1 MTISAHELSDAIVP
15 NSTRSEQLYQR
26 ARKVMPGGNS
36 RTAVFTTPY
45 PVYVRSGQGARVV
58 DVDGNERLDFL
69 NNSTALIHGH
79 AHPRIVEVMAQAAAR
94 GMSFGMPTEV
104 EITFAEALCG
114 RNETFEHVR
123 FTSTGTE
130 AVMMAVQAA
139 RAYTLRPKIAKIA
152 GAYHGAY
159 DTVAINND
167 GSGSLITHA
176 TQGIPD
182 GVSHNTVVIP
192 FNDPEGALAVLR
204 RHADELACVL
214 IDPVPWRIGLVPASG
229 DYLTAL
235 RSFCDETG
243 TVLISDEVGSFRIGW
258 HGAMSRL
265 GSAADITVLGKVIAG
280 GMPIGAVAGRRTVM
294 AVFDPSSG
302 SPALPHSGSYNANP
316 VSMSAGLGSLE
327 LLTREETQRIN
338 DLGESVRRHMAHIL
352 AARTEGWT
360 VNGVGSLFRVLGPA
374 VTDAS
379 GQRMNLVNLLSR
391 ALLRRGVHIGDSGL
405 GCVSTAMGP
414 DEVDSYA
421 RAFEG
426 AVADV
431 VAAQR

>member
-1 MTISAHELSDAIVP
+1 MTTSAHELSDALIP
-15 NSTRSEQLYQR
+15 DSTRSRQLYQR
-26 ARKVMPGGNS
+26 AREVMPGGNS

-45 PVYVRSGQGARVV
+45 PVYVRSGRGARVV

-79 AHPRIVEVMAQAAAR
+79 AHPRIVEAVAQAAAR
-94 GMSFGMPTEV
+94 GTSFGMPTEV
-104 EITFAEALCG
+104 EVAFAEALCA

-139 RAYTLRPKIAKIA
+139 RAHTLRPKIAKIA

-159 DTVAINND
+159 DSVAINND

-176 TQGIPD
+176 TRGIPE
-182 GVSHNTVVIP
+182 GVSRNTVVIP

-204 RHADELACVL
+204 EHADELACVL
-214 IDPVPWRIGLVPASG
+214 IDPVPWRIGLVAASAE
-229 DYLTAL
+229 YLAAL

-243 TVLISDEVGSFRIGW
+243 AVFISDEVGSFRIDW
-258 HGAMSRL
+258 QGAVARL

-280 GMPIGAVAGRRTVM
+280 GMPIGAVAGRREVM
-294 AVFDPSSG
+294 AVFDPSNG

-316 VSMSAGLGSLE
+316 VSMSAGLASLD
-327 LLTREETQRIN
+327 LLTREEMRRIN
-338 DLGESVRRHMAHIL
+338 DLGESVRRGMSDIL

-360 VNGVGSLFRVLGPA
+360 VNGYGSLFRVLGPA
-374 VTDAS
+374 ATDAS
-379 GQRMNLVNLLSR
+379 GNRVNLVNLLSR

-405 GCVSTAMGP
+405 GCVSTAMGTA
-414 DEVDSYA
+414 EVDSYVE
-421 RAFEG
+421 AFEG
-426 AVADV
+426 AVDDV
-431 VAAQR
+431 VAARR

>member
-1 MTISAHELSDAIVP
+1 MTTSAPDLLASDTA
-15 NSTRSEQLYQR
+15 RSEQLYQR
-26 ARKVMPGGNS
+26 AREVMPGGNS

-58 DVDGNERLDFL
+58 DADGNERLDFL

-79 AHPRIVEVMAQAAAR
+79 AHPRIVEAVAQAASR

-104 EITFAEALCG
+104 EVAFAEALCA

-130 AVMMAVQAA
+130 AVMMAIQAA
-139 RAYTLRPKIAKIA
+139 RAHTLRPKIAKIA

-159 DTVAINND
+159 DAVAINND

-176 TQGIPD
+176 TRGIPD
-182 GVSHNTVVIP
+182 GVAQNTVVIP
-192 FNDPEGALAVLR
+192 FNDPEQTLAVLR
-204 RHADELACVL
+204 RHADQLACVL
-214 IDPVPWRIGLVPASG
+214 IDPMPWRIGLVPASAE
-229 DYLTAL
+229 YLAAL

-258 HGAMSRL
+258 HGALSHL
-265 GSAADITVLGKVIAG
+265 GSTADITVLGKVIAG
-280 GMPIGAVAGRRTVM
+280 GMPIGAVAGRRSVM
-294 AVFDPSSG
+294 AVFDPSNG

-316 VSMSAGLGSLE
+316 VSMSAGLASLE
-327 LLTREETQRIN
+327 LLTRAEMRRIN
-338 DLGESVRRHMAHIL
+338 DMGESVRRHMRDIL
-352 AARTEGWT
+352 ATRTEGWT
-360 VNGVGSLFRVLGPA
+360 VNGVGSLFRILGPA
-374 VTDAS
+374 STDAS
-379 GQRMNLVNLLSR
+379 GNPVNLVNLLSR

-414 DEVDSYA
+414 AEIDSYA

-426 AVADV
+426 AVDDV
-431 VAAQR
+431 VAAQS